1 MGANLVENVKSA
13 LESQKVRSVT
23 GWTDSSVVL
32 CWLNKK
38 GYCKTF
44 VGDRVN
50 KIRKKEFVNWC
61 YAPIKENPAH
71 RVSRG
76 SMIVNIL

>member
-32 CWLNKK
+32 YWLNKK
-38 GYCKTF
+38 GYCKKF
-44 VGDRVN
+44 VGDTVN

-61 YAPIKENPAH
+61 YVPTKENSSSALH
-71 RVSRG
+71 
-76 SMIVNIL
+76 NIYC